1 MGGQLDTVEQILA
14 RLARRSHGV
23 VARREL
29 RRAGITPREIDRR
42 LRRGDLIAVF
52 RGVYRVGHA
61 APSTEAGYTAAVMA
75 CGTDALLSGHAA
87 AHLLGLTKGAP
98 PAPEVTAPKARRVS
112 GLRTRR
118 GRRNGTT
125 WRGIPVTTV
134 AETMVDLAAM
144 LEPDELARAF
154 HEAGIRH
161 RTTPAQVEAAL
172 ARRPNAPGAG
182 TLRRVLHGDLPV
194 TLSTLER
201 RFLAL
206 LRAHRLPLPET
217 NRPAGRHRVDC
228 RWPDHRLTVELDSY
242 RYHRSRHAW
251 EQDRRRE
258 REAHARGDQHRRY
271 TYGDVLESPALMLA
285 ELTGLL
291 AVRTPAPPAGP
302 RASPR

>member
-1 MGGQLDTVEQILA
+1 VEQILA

-23 VARREL
+23 VTRRQL
-29 RRAGITPREIDRR
+29 LKAGVTPKEIDQR
-42 LRRGDLIAVF
+42 LRVGALIAVF

-61 APSTEAGYTAAVMA
+61 APSVEAHYLAAVWA
-75 CGTDALLSGHAA
+75 CGDDALLSGMAA

-98 PAPEVTAPKARRVS
+98 PPPEVTAPTARRVR
-112 GLRTRR
+112 GVRTRR
-118 GRRNGTT
+118 ARRRGTT
-125 WRGIPVTTV
+125 WRGIPVTAV
-134 AETMVDLAAM
+134 AETMVDLAAT
-144 LEPDELARAF
+144 LEPDQLARAF

-161 RTTPAQVEAAL
+161 KTTPAQVEAAL

-182 TLRRVLHGDLPV
+182 TLRRVLRGDVHV

-201 RFLAL
+201 HFLAL
-206 LRAHRLPLPET
+206 LRRRGLPLPET
-217 NRPAGRHRVDC
+217 NRPAGSHRVDC
-228 RWPDHRLTVELDSY
+228 RWPDQRLTVELDSY

-251 EQDRRRE
+251 EHDRRRE

-271 TYGDVLESPALMLA
+271 TYGDVLERPALMLA